1 MVSLAELAMAAGV
14 IAATLLQFVGALA
27 VREYAKALW
36 MREFRQECRV
46 IAAVERASL
55 CEKRGLPVVFE
66 EEEMGEKSS

>member
-1 MVSLAELAMAAGV
+1 MVKLAELAMAAGV

-36 MREFRQECRV
+36 LREVRQEFRV
-46 IAAVERASL
+46 VTGVERTSL

-66 EEEMGEKSS
+66 EEEMGEKCS

>member
-36 MREFRQECRV
+36 MRDVRQEFRV
-46 IAAVERASL
+46 VAAVERVSL
-55 CEKRGLPVVFE
+55 SEKRVLPVVFE
-66 EEEMGEKSS
+66 EEELGEKCS

>member
-1 MVSLAELAMAAGV
+1 MAAGV

-36 MREFRQECRV
+36 MREVRMEIRV
-46 IAAVERASL
+46 MNSGERVSL

-66 EEEMGEKSS
+66 EEEMGEKCS